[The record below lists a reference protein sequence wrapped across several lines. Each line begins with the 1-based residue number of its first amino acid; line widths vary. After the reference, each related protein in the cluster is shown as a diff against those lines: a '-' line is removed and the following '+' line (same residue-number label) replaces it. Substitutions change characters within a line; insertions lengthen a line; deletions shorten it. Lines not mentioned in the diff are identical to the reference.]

1 MKAQYAV
8 AYFAEMG
15 IGCRRDPLEAN
26 AWYVK
31 AAEQGDEKA
40 MKRLAAI
47 RSAAS
52 GAPDALSPPTTSPKG
67 QEKKPKEIESKER
80 KKKWGIF

>member
-1 MKAQYAV
+1 MRAQYAV

-52 GAPDALSPPTTSPKG
+52 GAPNSPPETPPKG
-67 QEKKPKEIESKER
+67 QERKTKEADTKEK